1 MDLDYVQGQS
11 CSFRLITSLA
21 PTVRLSQKDFTLGRD
36 GLPLATQPLGATP
49 NGTSGLLSTWFCSHG
64 PHTSLLPCPHYSS
77 FTHFSCS
84 LFSCVYACTCL
95 CMFTCKLMRGTCASV
110 LYACM
115 RRPKV
120 AVSGN
125 FFSSFP
131 FYSFD
136 HFSTL
141 LFWGRAFF
149 SSVYFTPQLQP
160 SPTTPPPSPSFPFP
174 SSLNA
179 FHFLL
184 QPFKSKST
192 MDVNKTW
199 HVKL

>member
-1 MDLDYVQGQS
+1 MSKSNLGAFV
-11 CSFRLITSLA
+11 FITSLA

-36 GLPLATQPLGATP
+36 GLPLATQPSGATP
-49 NGTSGLLSTWFCSHG
+49 NGTSGLLSTWFCCHG
-64 PHTSLLPCPHYSS
+64 PHTPLLPIPI
-77 FTHFSCS
+77 THLSHTFPVPF
-84 LFSCVYACTCL
+84 LCVYACTCV
-95 CMFTCKLMRGTCASV
+95 CMFTRGLMRGTCASV

-125 FFSSFP
+125 FFFSFT

-149 SSVYFTPQLQP
+149 SSIYFTPQLQP
-160 SPTTPPPSPSFPFP
+160 SPTTSPPSPSSPFP

-179 FHFLL
+179 LHFLL

-199 HVKL
+199 HIKL